1 MKKILFAAI
10 LVLAAAGIT
19 IIAQEGGNPP
29 SGSDTSTVKEIKLP
43 RLVELG
49 SVTCKPCKKME
60 PIIEELRQE
69 YEGRLSVEFIDV
81 KKQPEIGREFKVIL
95 IPTQVFIKADG
106 EEFYRHQG
114 FFPRDEIITVL
125 DSMGVK

>member
-1 MKKILFAAI
+1 MKKFLFAAI
-10 LVLAAAGIT
+10 LMLAVAGIA
-19 IIAQEGGNPP
+19 IIAQEAGNPP
-29 SGSDTSTVKEIKLP
+29 SGSGTSSVKEIKLP

-49 SVTCKPCKKME
+49 SVTCRPCKKME
-60 PIIEELRQE
+60 PIIEELREE

-81 KKQPEIGREFKVIL
+81 KKQPEIGRKFKIML

-106 EEFYRHQG
+106 EEFFRHQG
-114 FFPRDEIITVL
+114 FFPKEEIVAVL